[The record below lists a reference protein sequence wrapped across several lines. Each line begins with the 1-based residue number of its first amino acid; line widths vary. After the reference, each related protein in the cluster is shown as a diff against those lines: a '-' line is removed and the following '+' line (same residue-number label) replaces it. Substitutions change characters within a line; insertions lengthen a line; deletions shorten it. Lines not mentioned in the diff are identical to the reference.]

1 VKEGFL
7 CECSCSLISIFFLI
21 FSVKF
26 TLYRSVCSHCNA
38 IFCLL
43 HNSFYLGLAQH
54 NLILRDKE
62 ECQVHRTCSCLVYN
76 CYVRLKPPFI
86 CFHHIE
92 YKLILYL
99 ARETSVLIRNG
110 NSLQCWAP
118 VVISGFLMGPYCS
131 LFSFLCYVFSYYVVV
146 LCHVPM

>member
-54 NLILRDKE
+54 NLILQDKE
-62 ECQVHRTCSCLVYN
+62 ECQVHRTCSCLIYN

-110 NSLQCWAP
+110 NSLQC
-118 VVISGFLMGPYCS
+118 ISTCCHLRFLNGS
-131 LFSFLCYVFSYYVVV
+131 LLLIVFVSLLCF
-146 LCHVPM
+146 